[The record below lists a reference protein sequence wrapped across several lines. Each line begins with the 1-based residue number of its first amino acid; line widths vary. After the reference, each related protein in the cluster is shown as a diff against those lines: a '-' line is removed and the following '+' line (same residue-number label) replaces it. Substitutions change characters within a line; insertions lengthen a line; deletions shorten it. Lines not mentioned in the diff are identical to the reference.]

1 MTIEEIPEKKTK
13 KSKKEKK
20 NRIADG
26 SSTESGTNEG
36 VTQLITEAADVGHS
50 KENSKKEK
58 KRKRKETEENGDLDE
73 ERSRKKSKK
82 SRYEEKGEDTNG
94 VDIPLESPPDTDA
107 IGEKKKKKKK
117 KDKASEPSVTLDTS
131 DTLQNISQF
140 LQDNAITIHGNITP
154 ILSFEQ
160 LDIPEELR
168 LCLRGFKAPTPIQAC
183 SWPALMAGQ
192 DFVGIAETGR

>member
-1 MTIEEIPEKKTK
+1 MTIEEIPEKKSK

-20 NRIADG
+20 NRIVDG

-36 VTQLITEAADVGHS
+36 LTQLITEATDVGHS

-58 KRKRKETEENGDLDE
+58 KRKRKETEETGDLDE

-82 SRYEEKGEDTNG
+82 SQKGEDTNG
-94 VDIPLESPPDTDA
+94 VDTPLESPPDTDA
-107 IGEKKKKKKK
+107 SGEKKKKKKK
-117 KDKASEPSVTLDTS
+117 KDKASEPGVTLDIS
-131 DTLQNISQF
+131 DTPQNIPQF
-140 LQDNAITIHGNITP
+140 LQDNAITIHGNLTP
-154 ILSFEQ
+154 ILSFAQ

-192 DFVGIAETGR
+192 DLVGIAETGR